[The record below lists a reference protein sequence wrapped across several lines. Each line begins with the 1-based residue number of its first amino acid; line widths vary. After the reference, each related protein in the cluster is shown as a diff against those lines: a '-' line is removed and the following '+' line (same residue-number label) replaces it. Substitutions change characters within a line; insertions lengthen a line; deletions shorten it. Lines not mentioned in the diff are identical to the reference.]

1 MLRKSSIVLFVGVF
15 LSASAVMALSK
26 SKESTP
32 SDGTNVRAGTK
43 ISAQLESTVDAK
55 TAKPGDE
62 VKAKV
67 THNVKQDGKVV
78 IHKGDYLVGSITSA
92 QASSKS
98 EEGAKLGVTF
108 DRLVSGDST
117 TQLRAV
123 VSSVLSSS
131 NDQSTAENDLPMA
144 SSGAGSGPMSG
155 GERGNVA
162 GGVMRGTTS
171 TAGSIAGAA
180 GSAAGNLD
188 GTVSGPTSSTLGGT
202 TNAGLSTPSKMIHID
217 SAALAGN
224 QTSLTSSLSTR
235 KGDLR
240 LDSGTRME
248 FRVSAQGSEAVH

>member
-1 MLRKSSIVLFVGVF
+1 MLRKSSMALFVAVF
-15 LSASAVMALSK
+15 LFAPASMTFSK

-32 SDGTNVRAGTK
+32 SDGANVRAGTK
-43 ISAQLESTVDAK
+43 ISAQLESNVDAK

-78 IHKGDYLVGSITSA
+78 IHKGDHLVGSITSA

-98 EEGAKLGVTF
+98 EEGSQLGVTF

-117 TQLRAV
+117 TQLHAV
-123 VSSVLSSS
+123 VSSVLSPSS
-131 NDQSTAENDLPMA
+131 DQTAAENDIPMA

-155 GERGNVA
+155 GERGNAA

-171 TAGSIAGAA
+171 DVGSTAGAV
-180 GSAAGNLD
+180 GSAAGNLG
-188 GTVSGPTSSTLGGT
+188 GTVSGATRSTMGGA
-202 TNAGLSTPSKMIHID
+202 TNAGLPTPSKMIHID
-217 SAALAGN
+217 SAAQTGS
-224 QTSLTSSLSTR
+224 QTSLTSGMSTR

-240 LDSGTRME
+240 LDSGTRLE
-248 FRVSAQGSEAVH
+248 FRVAAQASDAVH